1 MRIQVW
7 EDEDNEWGWSIFD
20 KYGDEIVSQTRML
33 ESRIDARQEA
43 YAALSDY
50 PPDFTN

>member
-1 MRIQVW
+1 MKLQVW
-7 EDEDNEWGWSIFD
+7 EDEEKEWGWSIFNM
-20 KYGDEIVSQTRML
+20 YGDEIATQTRML

-50 PPDFTN
+50 PPDFPN